1 MPWKKANT
9 NLSSQIFGFSA
20 ALCVW
25 DVFIC
30 STHNGIFVW
39 RLYRVRSTCRSCGS
53 KHLKPILS
61 LGEQYVS
68 NFVDD
73 AMDLR
78 EIPKAP
84 LELVLCERGKGG
96 CGLLQLKHTVSP
108 DLLYRKY
115 WYRSGINRSMT
126 TALEDIAKSGER
138 LVPLREGDIVV
149 DIGCN
154 DGTLLRSFKVSGLKL
169 VGFEPAS
176 NLITYAEKGTTKI
189 VNDYFNLKTYR
200 SNFGES
206 KAKVVTSIAM
216 FYDLEDPNSF
226 VRDVVGCLDKDGVWI
241 IQMAYLPS
249 MLKQNAFD
257 NICSEHL
264 EYYALE
270 PLRRLLERQGLA
282 VFDVELNDV
291 NGGSFRVY
299 VRHNACASLGNDEA
313 SQMRVA
319 QITRAEAAMNLDDS
333 LPYDE
338 FALRVKNLRDKLC
351 DFVREEHENGKRI
364 FVYGASTKGNTLL
377 QYYGLDNEV
386 IGAAA
391 ERNPDKWGLRTVGT
405 LIPIIS
411 EEQAR
416 AERPDYFLVLPWHFL
431 NEFLEREKAFLK
443 SGGKFIVPLPEFR
456 IVGSV

>member
-1 MPWKKANT
+1 VA
-9 NLSSQIFGFSA
+9 
-20 ALCVW
+20 
-25 DVFIC
+25 
-30 STHNGIFVW
+30 
-39 RLYRVRSTCRSCGS
+39 RLFRVRSTCRSCGS

-68 NFVDD
+68 NFVVHTT
-73 AMDLR
+73 DLR

-84 LELVLCERGKGG
+84 LELVLCEQGKGG

-126 TALEDIAKSGER
+126 IALEDIARSAER
-138 LVPLREGDIVV
+138 VVPLRIGDMVV

-189 VNDYFNLKTYR
+189 VNDYFNLTTYR

-216 FYDLEDPNSF
+216 FYDLEDPNAF
-226 VRDVVGCLDKDGVWI
+226 VRDVVGCLDKDGVWM

-249 MLKQNAFD
+249 MLTQNAFD

-270 PLRRLLERQGLA
+270 PLRRLLERHGLA
-282 VFDVELNDV
+282 IFDVELNDV

-299 VRHNACASLGNDEA
+299 VKHKASTSLGNDNA
-313 SQMRVA
+313 SQARVVE
-319 QITRAEAAMNLDDS
+319 ITRAEEGMKLDDS
-333 LPYDE
+333 QPYDE
-338 FALRVKNLRDKLC
+338 FAFRVRNLRDKLC
-351 DFVREEHENGKRI
+351 DFVRKEHENGKKI

-377 QYYGLDNEV
+377 QYYGLDNGV

-391 ERNPDKWGLRTVGT
+391 ERNSDKWGLRTVGT

-416 AERPDYFLVLPWHFL
+416 AEKPDYFLILPWHFL
-431 NEFLEREKAFLK
+431 QEFLAREDAFHRD
-443 SGGKFIVPLPEFR
+443 GGRFIVPLPEFKV
-456 IVGSV
+456 I